1 MGMGL
6 RYCPIMAVYR
16 RPRRRVVLDKEAPVQ
31 LKVHRMELTKDMV
44 EKAVDLVE
52 AGMDKS
58 AIEKD
63 IATSVKVTTRLLLHV
78 HLCVP

>member
-1 MGMGL
+1 
-6 RYCPIMAVYR
+6 
-16 RPRRRVVLDKEAPVQ
+16 
-31 LKVHRMELTKDMV
+31 MELTKDMV